1 MDKGFR
7 EITPNV
13 SKTWD
18 DSRSGT
24 IGSILTSK
32 GVNEMYKNSSDQK
45 NMNND
50 EVNNPKHYNSEVFP
64 EVIDMMVTL
73 FGVNETMSFCKLNSF
88 KYRLRTGL
96 KNVSNDGITEDVR
109 KAIWYEQKYEILRNT
124 QYEHKNT
131 ETYNNK
137 SETIRLDD

>member
-18 DSRSGT
+18 DGLKNKIKEAITSRGER
-24 IGSILTSK
+24 IYLGSL
-32 GVNEMYKNSSDQK
+32 
-45 NMNND
+45 D
-50 EVNNPKHYNSEVFP
+50 ETNIEDLVNNPSHYKGDVYP

-73 FGVNETMSFCKLNSF
+73 FGVQETMSFCKLNSF

-96 KNVSNDGITEDVR
+96 KKGSDEGIIEDVR
-109 KAIWYEQKYEILRNT
+109 KAIWYEQKYETLRNT
-124 QYEHKNT
+124 QYENKNV